1 MNTEPRRAIPQ
12 RRRSRWARLRR
23 WVHYKLMIPI
33 KRSHHPPEHT
43 ARGSL
48 VGLAWAFTP
57 SIGLQ
62 MLLVIAT
69 WIVARR
75 LFRWDFNVIVGVAWT
90 WTTNALTMLPSYYAF
105 YVTGQVMLGQ
115 WHDLAGYQSFLALWQ
130 STAGPADEGTDLAA
144 TASLYGEVL
153 LGWGVAM
160 VVGCIPWA
168 VLTGWVGYVWTLRFV
183 RRHHEAKARRRH
195 AVAVARAARR
205 ADPVDFTTP
214 AQ

>member
-1 MNTEPRRAIPQ
+1 MTPQ
-12 RRRSRWARLRR
+12 RRRSRWERLRR

-43 ARGSL
+43 ARGSMI
-48 VGLAWAFTP
+48 GLAWAFTP
-57 SIGLQ
+57 TIGLQ
-62 MLLVIAT
+62 MLFVITT

-105 YVTGQVMLGQ
+105 YVTGQMMLGQ
-115 WHDLAGYQSFLALWQ
+115 WHDLAGYQSFLTLWQ
-130 STAGPADEGTDLAA
+130 STAGAMGEDANLAETA
-144 TASLYGEVL
+144 TLYGEVL

-160 VVGCIPWA
+160 LVGCIPWA
-168 VLTGWVGYVWTLRFV
+168 ALVGWVGYAWTLRFV
-183 RRHHEAKARRRH
+183 RSYQEGRARRRH
-195 AVAVARAARR
+195 AAAVARAALR
-205 ADPVDFTTP
+205 AERVDFATP